1 MGLIAGITNPTTI
14 AEKPIGLIFPSSP
27 QIRNEIPI
35 YLKLTCVEY
44 SQNAIS
50 RAGFQTNTAGNNNIK
65 AQIVV
70 PYPSKNTTQTALR
83 YKQEENIARIPVGNI
98 NLNEKIEQFLEEQ
111 AQKGSGIGV
120 LIGALKG
127 LGLLNASM
135 ISTQI
140 DSDFTETIL
149 QSGSKRSF
157 QIQLYLP
164 CLSTEDSV
172 AASKIIT
179 AFEALSLPT
188 YAGVNAGV
196 GKLGI
201 ELFFHPPMWFIGAG
215 RLDSIEN
222 VIPWTSQPQASVIT
236 NVAVNRTAIDAPSL
250 VALSDGN
257 PFAYSV
263 TLNFQEIET
272 AVRVG
277 SGTDD
282 TSLTIKNRSGA
293 SYSAVARVIAP
304 PSGG

>member
-1 MGLIAGITNPTTI
+1 MGLIPGIPNPTTI
-14 AEKPIGLIFPSSP
+14 AETPIGLIFPASP

-44 SQNAIS
+44 SQTAIS
-50 RAGFQTNTAGNNNIK
+50 RSGVQNTAGNNNIK

-83 YKQEENIARIPVGNI
+83 YKQEENVMRVP
-98 NLNEKIEQFLEEQ
+98 
-111 AQKGSGIGV
+111 
-120 LIGALKG
+120 
-127 LGLLNASM
+127 LLNIDLNKQITAFVEQKKAEGGILGIVADLFSRVGLNAAA
-135 ISTQI
+135 ISNQI

-164 CLSTEDSV
+164 CLSTEDSI

-188 YAGVNAGV
+188 YAGFNAGV
-196 GKLGI
+196 GNLGL

-277 SGTDD
+277 GGKNS
-282 TSLTIKNRSGA
+282 TSLIIQNRSGA
-293 SYSAVARVIAP
+293 SQSSAGRAL
-304 PSGG
+304 SGGTATGG